1 MSISRVGARLLLIG
15 ALCLTGGVASWGA
28 EELAASLSEQLQ
40 QGQIAAAEASLQKT
54 LAGNPDDSQARFGL
68 GVVKVFSAIE
78 KLGQDQYR
86 YGALGDSVRNLPV
99 LRFPVPVN
107 PAPQEVT
114 YQQLRQVFVDFQG
127 RIMEAEQELAKV
139 DVAREVKLP
148 LELGLVHLD
157 ITGDGQV
164 DASEGLYAILKSL
177 NVVPRTIGP
186 QGLRVQLDGGDV
198 LWLRG
203 YCHFLAGFCDV
214 VLAYDHQRLFDHTAH
229 RIYPNLVRSDG
240 VVDRVKTADERSFD
254 DEIVDL
260 ITAIH
265 LASFPLKEPNRMESA
280 RQHWLA
286 MIRTSRESWALIEA
300 EKDDDYEWLP
310 NPKQEG
316 VLQIP
321 VSRELI
327 DGWQQVL
334 AEMED
339 LLEGRKLVPFW
350 RDYTRVVWGQDLA
363 VPDVG
368 RGFNLKRFFA
378 EPRDFDLVLMMQG
391 SAALPYLEN
400 GPLSRPETW
409 DSLTRVFQGRF
420 FGFAVWFN

>member
-1 MSISRVGARLLLIG
+1 
-15 ALCLTGGVASWGA
+15 
-28 EELAASLSEQLQ
+28 
-40 QGQIAAAEASLQKT
+40 
-54 LAGNPDDSQARFGL
+54 
-68 GVVKVFSAIE
+68 
-78 KLGQDQYR
+78 
-86 YGALGDSVRNLPV
+86 
-99 LRFPVPVN
+99 
-107 PAPQEVT
+107 
-114 YQQLRQVFVDFQG
+114 
-127 RIMEAEQELAKV
+127 
-139 DVAREVKLP
+139 
-148 LELGLVHLD
+148 
-157 ITGDGQV
+157 
-164 DASEGLYAILKSL
+164 
-177 NVVPRTIGP
+177 
-186 QGLRVQLDGGDV
+186 
-198 LWLRG
+198 
-203 YCHFLAGFCDV
+203 
-214 VLAYDHQRLFDHTAH
+214 
-229 RIYPNLVRSDG
+229 
-240 VVDRVKTADERSFD
+240 
-254 DEIVDL
+254 
-260 ITAIH
+260 
-265 LASFPLKEPNRMESA
+265 MESA